1 MPSDLSLSLGNIQQV
16 QTQTLVPRYF
26 FFYWHP
32 STFHGLKCYK
42 SDGNVYLIKVP
53 QCKIS
58 IFSENHSPL
67 ILSQSCLDTSNIS
80 PQLKTWLIK
89 NYDGGLNWTVCF
101 GFNHIFMACNFLL
114 LWGYSLLIRMFD
126 IQWKKY
132 SFKINDVFS
141 LSTSVKFANVET
153 CKKRTFLN

>member
-1 MPSDLSLSLGNIQQV
+1 MQAVLILCSRIVQYKCKYKYFISFAGFSPNIFWSWLTECLVIYLYLSEIFNRFRAS
-16 QTQTLVPRYF
+16 QTLVLRYF

-67 ILSQSCLDTSNIS
+67 ILSQSCLDISNIS
-80 PQLKTWLIK
+80 SQLKTWLIK
-89 NYDGGLNWTVCF
+89 NYDKARVRKG
-101 GFNHIFMACNFLL
+101 
-114 LWGYSLLIRMFD
+114 
-126 IQWKKY
+126 
-132 SFKINDVFS
+132 
-141 LSTSVKFANVET
+141 
-153 CKKRTFLN
+153 